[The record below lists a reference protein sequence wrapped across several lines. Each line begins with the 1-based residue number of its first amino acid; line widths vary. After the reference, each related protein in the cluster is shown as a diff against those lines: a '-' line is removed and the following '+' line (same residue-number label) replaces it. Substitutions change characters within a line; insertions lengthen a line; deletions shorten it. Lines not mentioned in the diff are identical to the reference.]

1 MIKYDPERKTV
12 FGPSD
17 LKLDA
22 KPDKCLMIFDDEI
35 WEDLVL
41 PNQDLETF
49 PVTNAFGRTFDTYR
63 YIEVDGEKILL
74 VYPTMGA
81 AGAVCDMELLIA
93 SGIKSF
99 VAFGACGRLDKNIV
113 KNTIILP
120 TAAFREEGTSY
131 HYLPDADEIGV
142 DKAALEIAR
151 KAFSENGL
159 TFVEGKIWT
168 TDAVYR
174 ETFDKVRIMKERG
187 CVGVDMELSALLAL
201 AEYRGVKFTEFLI
214 GEDSVDGEVKEPLE
228 RNNEKIFNTA
238 ISLLKRISYNI

>member
-1 MIKYDPERKTV
+1 MIRFDPERNTV
-12 FGPSD
+12 FEPFD
-17 LKLDA
+17 LKLIE
-22 KPDKCLMIFDDEI
+22 KLNKCLMIFDDEV
-35 WEDLVL
+35 WEDFVL
-41 PNQDLETF
+41 PNQNLKTF

-99 VAFGACGRLDKNIV
+99 VAFGTCGRLDKSIA

-131 HYLPDADEIGV
+131 HYLPDSDEIGI
-142 DKAALEIAR
+142 DEAALEIAR
-151 KAFSENGL
+151 KIFSENGF

-174 ETFDKVRIMKERG
+174 ETFDKVRIMRERG
-187 CVGVDMELSALLAL
+187 CIGVDMELSALLAL
-201 AEYRGVKFTEFLI
+201 AEYRSVKFTEFLI
-214 GEDSVDGEVKEPLE
+214 GEDSVDREIKEPLE

-238 ISLLKRISYNI
+238 ISLLKSISR